1 MDIELGLV
9 QKHLDWL
16 KQKLYLDTVAKSM
29 TNRKV
34 MRGQVYICDL
44 GVGIGSEQ
52 TKKRPCLIIHNNN
65 FSKSP
70 NTTIVPIT
78 HTYKPFSCIIK
89 IADRTDKDG
98 NILLDGYVNVSA
110 IRSVSKARLGEYVCS
125 LTKDEMKKI
134 DEELS
139 AQLDLK
145 HYYDKVN
152 NILNDKLVYIS
163 KLSAIMEEVKKQ
175 TGAENNNEIL
185 EKLQILLDDL
195 KK

>member
-1 MDIELGLV
+1 
-9 QKHLDWL
+9 
-16 KQKLYLDTVAKSM
+16 
-29 TNRKV
+29 
-34 MRGQVYICDL
+34 
-44 GVGIGSEQ
+44 
-52 TKKRPCLIIHNNN
+52 
-65 FSKSP
+65 
-70 NTTIVPIT
+70 
-78 HTYKPFSCIIK
+78 
-89 IADRTDKDG
+89 
-98 NILLDGYVNVSA
+98 
-110 IRSVSKARLGEYVCS
+110 
-125 LTKDEMKKI
+125 MKKI

-195 KK
+195 KKWCYNGITKDIAHEWGNDEFFASMGSYEWAPLDFWIFRCFSAYDNSTNNLYHEWVQP

>member
-1 MDIELGLV
+1 M
-9 QKHLDWL
+9 
-16 KQKLYLDTVAKSM
+16 
-29 TNRKV
+29 
-34 MRGQVYICDL
+34 
-44 GVGIGSEQ
+44 
-52 TKKRPCLIIHNNN
+52 
-65 FSKSP
+65 
-70 NTTIVPIT
+70 
-78 HTYKPFSCIIK
+78 
-89 IADRTDKDG
+89 
-98 NILLDGYVNVSA
+98 
-110 IRSVSKARLGEYVCS
+110 
-125 LTKDEMKKI
+125 TKDEMKKI